1 MLRGAVMKSDAQRAF
16 VLAMGL
22 AFGCSSESPPP
33 AGGTGGTPGVSGGA
47 SSFGGSS
54 GGAVTFGG
62 ASTTGGAKTSGGA
75 ASGGASS
82 SGGASTGTGGATTA
96 GTTGNGGAVQ
106 GGASS
111 GGSSGS
117 NTGGAS
123 GGSSGGG
130 NTAQGGGTAQPQGGA
145 PVGGGSGAAVFSD
158 DFEASALNSKWI
170 PKLNGSGSFKVD
182 SSRKHGGQ
190 QSLRVQPNDGY
201 STLLAL
207 EGAPVFPAPNNT
219 FYGRVWFF
227 LPMAS
232 FQAVKPGSGGPHV
245 IWLEAG
251 VKANDQAEIRL
262 GMNLGYLQS
271 NLWPG
276 DTDLRDAKAVLK
288 AETWHCLEFKYGTDD
303 LEVWLDDTKSAA
315 ISTKTWMMV
324 NNGDGG
330 LGSPKSGWSPTYES
344 FRLGWELNAGK
355 NEIFYDDVALGYSR
369 IGCN

>member
-47 SSFGGSS
+47 SSFGGSAGGVVTS
-54 GGAVTFGG
+54 GGAISAGG
-62 ASTTGGAKTSGGA
+62 AVTSGGA
-75 ASGGASS
+75 ASGGVSS
-82 SGGASTGTGGATTA
+82 GTGGATTA
-96 GTTGNGGAVQ
+96 AGTTGSGGATQ
-106 GGASS
+106 GGAST
-111 GGSSGS
+111 GGS
-117 NTGGAS
+117 NTGGNTG
-123 GGSSGGG
+123 GGSASGG

-145 PVGGGSGAAVFSD
+145 PVGGSSGAAVFSD

-227 LPMAS
+227 LPTAS
-232 FQAVKPGSGGPHV
+232 FQAVKPGTGGPHV

-251 VKANDQAEIRL
+251 VKDNDKAEIRL

-303 LEVWLDDTKSAA
+303 LEVWLDDTKSTA
-315 ISTKTWMMV
+315 ISTKNWMMV
-324 NNGDGG
+324 NNSDGG

-355 NEIFYDDVALGYSR
+355 NEIFYDDLALGYSR